1 MALPK
6 FPQTKPEYTQ
16 RLSDLK
22 SQLSLENDN
31 DRQAY
36 INGKEMYKNMNQR
49 ETI

>member
-16 RLSDLK
+16 PLRDLK
-22 SQLSLENDN
+22 SQLSIEHDN

-36 INGKEMYKNMNQR
+36 INGKEMYKDMNQK